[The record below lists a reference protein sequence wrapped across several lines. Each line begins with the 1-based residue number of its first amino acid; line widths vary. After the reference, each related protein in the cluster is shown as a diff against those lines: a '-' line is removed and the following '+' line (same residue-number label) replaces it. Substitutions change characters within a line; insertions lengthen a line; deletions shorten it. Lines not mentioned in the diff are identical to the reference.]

1 MSQPDDKLAS
11 DLSLLQDAAQRGP
24 FATLGAWVRLSGPG
38 WLQSAITLGG
48 GSLASSL
55 YLGVLAGFAFLWV
68 QPLFMALGIV
78 MLAAIAWVTLSTG
91 ERPFGAIRRHVNPVL
106 AWGWALATLAA
117 NVVWS
122 LPQYALASGVLR
134 QNLAPGI
141 FGPKGVLGDFG
152 GKLALVIGVLVLTIA
167 LSWSYGAGRG
177 GVKLFER
184 LLKLCVAAIVLCFI
198 GVVVRL
204 AGTEQGLD
212 WGAIF
217 AGFVPD
223 LGAFSRPA
231 DKFVPLLES
240 LSATGRAFWE
250 ARIVGEQRDV
260 MIAAAATA
268 VGINMTFL
276 LPYSM
281 LARGWR
287 REFRGLAA
295 FDLATGM
302 LLPFLLATSCV
313 VIASASRFHATPVPG
328 LASELAAGEV
338 APTDKMV
345 GAFDGLLAARADHDG
360 ALVEALP
367 QAELELAA
375 MLVKRDA
382 FDLAQA
388 LAPLTGDFFA
398 NVIFGLGVLAMAL
411 STITILM
418 LISGFVVCEMLGLE
432 PEGWAHRIGS
442 LAACS
447 GALGPFLWSKAAPWL
462 AVPTSVFGM
471 MLLPLA
477 YWTFVLMLNSKD
489 LMGEHRPR
497 GRARTTWNA
506 LLLPAASIATA
517 ASLWSVNSKAG
528 WKGLSAVGVFLALA
542 IVAHLREG
550 PGGGRR
556 PRTS

>member
-1 MSQPDDKLAS
+1 MSQPNDKLES
-11 DLSLLQDAAQRGP
+11 DLALLQDAAARGP
-24 FATLGAWVRLSGPG
+24 IATLGAWIRLSGPG

-91 ERPFGAIRRHVNPVL
+91 ERPFRAIRQHVNPVL

-122 LPQYALASGVLR
+122 LPQYSLASGVLR
-134 QNLAPGI
+134 QNLAPGL
-141 FGPKGVLGDFG
+141 FGPDGSLGDTG
-152 GKLALVIGVLVLTIA
+152 GKLAIVIGVLVLTVA
-167 LSWSYGAGRG
+167 LSWSYGAGRA
-177 GVKLFER
+177 GVKLFEL
-184 LLKLCVAAIVLCFI
+184 LLKICVGAIVLSFI
-198 GVVVRL
+198 GVVLRL
-204 AGTEQGLD
+204 ANSEQGIE
-212 WGAIF
+212 WGAVF

-223 LGAFSRPA
+223 LGAFSEPAATFRPFLDA
-231 DKFVPLLES
+231 LGEQ
-240 LSATGRAFWE
+240 GRAFWE

-276 LPYSM
+276 LPYSL

-295 FDLATGM
+295 FDLSTGM

-328 LASELAAGEV
+328 LASELGEGQTAPAA
-338 APTDKMV
+338 KMV
-345 GAFDGLLAARADHDG
+345 GAYEGLLSARAAHDG
-360 ALVEALP
+360 VEVASL
-367 QAELELAA
+367 AEADRELAA

-418 LISGFVVCEMLGLE
+418 LISGFVICEMIGVE
-432 PEGWAHRIGS
+432 PEGWAHRLGS

-471 MLLPLA
+471 MLLPIA
-477 YWTFVLMLNSKD
+477 YWTFVLMLNSRS
-489 LMGEHRPR
+489 LMGEHKPR
-497 GRARTTWNA
+497 GGALMAWNA
-506 LLLPAASIATA
+506 LLLPAAAIATA
-517 ASLWSVNSKAG
+517 ASLWSVNAKAG
-528 WKGLSAVGVFLALA
+528 WKGWVAVGVFLGLA
-542 IVAHLREG
+542 VVYRAKPERAH
-550 PGGGRR
+550 
-556 PRTS
+556 